1 MKHSIWLLLWIIL
14 GSVAAVW
21 FVQGRTPGPD
31 HFAVLLPA
39 QPEVQQMPTPAPA
52 QLEFVPPPVSPPP
65 VVVAETP
72 QTKPANRLS
81 REEVD
86 YKLGELIKMQAEFEE
101 SLIQGG
107 DYAFGRA
114 ILYFGMCMAY
124 TLDARGEAIII
135 PQGVDYKAPITP
147 DGFGPAHFDG
157 RNYYFSRTEFP
168 EEDQLKALR
177 NQHRQW
183 IKDQQAGGALG
194 PEPTIPVELID
205 SLLNKGREAAI
216 ALRAAGPQ

>member
-1 MKHSIWLLLWIIL
+1 MKRSIGLVLWIIL

-21 FVQGRTPGPD
+21 FLQRRTPVVD
-31 HFAVLLPA
+31 QTAVLLPA
-39 QPEVQQMPTPAPA
+39 QPEVPEVQHPAVA
-52 QLEFVPPPVSPPP
+52 QLEFVPPPTSPPP
-65 VVVAETP
+65 IAVSETP
-72 QTKPANRLS
+72 QPKPASRLT
-81 REEVD
+81 REEVE

-124 TLDARGEAIII
+124 TLDARGEAIIP
-135 PQGVDYKAPITP
+135 PQGVKFKMPINP
-147 DGFGPAHFDG
+147 DGSVPAMFDG
-157 RNYYFSRTEFP
+157 RVYNYSHTEFP

-177 NQHRQW
+177 SQHGQW
-183 IKDQQAGGALG
+183 IMDQKSGRALG
-194 PEPTIPVELID
+194 PQPTIPNELIN